1 MWVLVG
7 LAVRGRSSADLA
19 PVLPGGIAC
28 VTVEELLGT
37 TAKRT
42 GKRGAGAGAATAAR
56 TNSGIA
62 GSQAARHRAGA
73 RLSAGQPVTNYLWT
87 GQAFVDTYGPY
98 FMAMTEVS
106 MSNNRQYT
114 GEFAARR

>member
-1 MWVLVG
+1 M
-7 LAVRGRSSADLA
+7 
-19 PVLPGGIAC
+19 
-28 VTVEELLGT
+28 TVEELLGT

-73 RLSAGQPVTNYLWT
+73 RLSAGQPVTNHLT
-87 GQAFVDTYGPY
+87 I
-98 FMAMTEVS
+98 
-106 MSNNRQYT
+106 NNKACSDAGLVRL
-114 GEFAARR
+114 GRSGCEADDH